1 MAQQNNQIDPAT
13 ATVLQAMNK
22 ISPVTPE
29 GRPTVAAEVLNAA
42 AQMGGSQMSPSV
54 GQAAEQAGI
63 AAQLENMRMRQAQEA
78 MMNQAMRASQPA
90 GIEGLNSGIR
100 GYAEGG
106 ILGYAGKD
114 DSVAVDPGSE
124 GGSSYTEQ
132 IKKVAA
138 LLGLP
143 FAAAADLIALPYS
156 QYKNIREPDSGYTP
170 ASDVLRRVIDGPS
183 AKLPSIAEE
192 SAREAARFAQ
202 DVPYGTEGPVQ
213 RIATEEQA
221 PVQKQRAPAGPAAAR
236 APGLAASSAPAF
248 AELFAE
254 FEKLKRMPTTG
265 TPEDAIERATKTR
278 EAMDQYV
285 RSRGGDPDL
294 VNKMMADYERVYG
307 EQLGKVE
314 ARRAAAQERAERGGM
329 SAWLRGFRQLKGQGV
344 GEGFRTA
351 AEAGEA
357 FDEAMRNRIER
368 LEDMGLEIQRTRME
382 KVNALKNQKYLTD
395 TGDFVNARKEGDA
408 AADAARREQ
417 TLLLQFKQF
426 QAGEASQEARTA
438 ATIRSQEAARAESTA
453 LRTEQEKQRTL
464 LAAQGRL
471 TEAEKLRAQVGEKV
485 APFLALPKDSKDP
498 MTRQRREDA
507 ETQLRQA
514 EENVASARALYNR
527 MLNQSLG
534 IAGAAPVTGGKGA
547 FKLVSVQPGPR

>member
-1 MAQQNNQIDPAT
+1 MERAGREGGAT
-13 ATVLQAMNK
+13 TEEIIQKLLRGVLTHTSAASDLLT
-22 ISPVTPE
+22 SPVNAIRNMVTHGGASLTPFMDALRRE
-29 GRPTVAAEVLNAA
+29 E
-42 AQMGGSQMSPSV
+42 AQSNVNSQ
-54 GQAAEQAGI
+54 
-63 AAQLENMRMRQAQEA
+63 NRQEA
-78 MMNQAMRASQPA
+78 AR
-90 GIEGLNSGIR
+90 LN
-100 GYAEGG
+100 
-106 ILGYAGKD
+106 
-114 DSVAVDPGSE
+114 
-124 GGSSYTEQ
+124 
-132 IKKVAA
+132 
-138 LLGLP
+138 
-143 FAAAADLIALPYS
+143 
-156 QYKNIREPDSGYTP
+156 
-170 ASDVLRRVIDGPS
+170 
-183 AKLPSIAEE
+183 EE
-192 SAREAARFAQ
+192 LDREAARFAQ
-202 DVPYGTEGPVQ
+202 DVPYVPGGTTKKVP
-213 RIATEEQA
+213 EQE
-221 PVQKQRAPAGPAAAR
+221 VSKQRAPAGPAAAR

-471 TEAEKLRAQVGEKV
+471 TEAEKLRATVADKV
-485 APFLALPKDSKDP
+485 KTVLALPKDAKDP
-498 MTRQRREDA
+498 MTRQMRENA
-507 ETQLRQA
+507 ELEMRQA

-534 IAGAAPVTGGKGA
+534 IAGAAPVTGDKEV

>member
-63 AAQLENMRMRQAQEA
+63 AAQLENMRIRRAQEA
-78 MMNQAMRASQPA
+78 MMNQAMQASQPP
-90 GIEGLNSGIR
+90 GIEGLNSGIQ

-114 DSVAVDPGSE
+114 ESVAVDPGSE

-156 QYKNIREPDSGYTP
+156 QYKNIREPDFGYTP

-183 AKLPSIAEE
+183 AKPLSIAEE

-202 DVPYGTEGPVQ
+202 DVPYGTEGPAQ

-221 PVQKQRAPAGPAAAR
+221 PAQKQRAPAAPAAAR

-248 AELFAE
+248 AELFSE
-254 FEKLKRMPTTG
+254 FEKLKKMPTTG

-417 TLLLQFKQF
+417 ILLLQFKQF

-471 TEAEKLRAQVGEKV
+471 TEAEKLRATVADKV
-485 APFLALPKDSKDP
+485 KTVLALPKDTKDP
-498 MTRQRREDA
+498 MTRQMRENA
-507 ETQLRQA
+507 ELEMRQA
-514 EENVASARALYNR
+514 DENVASARALYNN